1 MLHLTVVFLAA
12 FLLFQVQPLVAKL
25 ILPLFGG
32 GAAIW
37 TACLFFFQAF
47 LLLGYMYSHFVTKL
61 NSMSK
66 QAAVH
71 AILLVASLYFLPVT
85 LVEVDILSGV
95 DSAMK
100 EILLLL
106 FMSVGIPFFMLAS
119 TGPII
124 QRWLTYLDID
134 KTPYK
139 LYSLSNF
146 GSLLALLSYPFLV
159 EPSLTTED
167 QTYFWSIA
175 YIGFVAV
182 FLLFCLFMLR
192 QKNLSLTSDRNA
204 KSNSFRVK
212 KELILWLLLSAV
224 GVILL
229 VSTTNAMT
237 QNIPPVPFL
246 WILPLC
252 IYLLTY
258 IISFHSPKWYVR
270 WYWFILFA
278 IASFAAILLFFIG
291 TQFDII
297 TQVIFYSFI
306 LLSACMICHGELARL
321 KPEVER
327 LTLFY
332 LCISIGGFLGSA
344 FVVFVAQNIFSQ
356 FYEYPLAVFMVF
368 VLFIFSIMLGYNR
381 VNHITEQGNNGKI
394 INMDFLAFSK
404 IGSLVSSSAV
414 MMILLP
420 IIFFYLNGLFNNNN
434 IVSVRN
440 FYGVLSV
447 KDVVVNGE
455 TERRLIDGTTSHGT
469 QSLEPGQKQIPRSY
483 YRDKTG
489 ISIAFRHLNENAS
502 IDAGFI
508 GLGAGVLAAYGR
520 KGDNFIFY
528 ELNPNVERIAYSHF
542 TYLEDSRAKIDV
554 ILGDGRRSL
563 AYELATSGSRKFQLL
578 VIDAF
583 TGDIIPMHLL
593 TKEAFDLYWQHLVD
607 DGILAIHISNR
618 HLNLEPL
625 VYGLAKSFDKAVII
639 METVAEYNGQHS
651 AEWVLLSNSANSLN
665 SRFDLI
671 ANKKS
676 NTVIKTVFWTDNY
689 SNLLSVLKW

>member
-1 MLHLTVVFLAA
+1 LQHLTIIFLAA
-12 FLLFQVQPLVAKL
+12 FLLFQIQPVVAKS
-25 ILPLFGG
+25 ILPIFGG
-32 GAAIW
+32 GAAVW
-37 TACLFFFQAF
+37 TSCLFFFQGF
-47 LLLGYMYSHFVTKL
+47 LLLGYIYSHFITKL
-61 NSMSK
+61 NSMTK
-66 QAAVH
+66 QAIIH
-71 AILLVASLYFLPVT
+71 SILLLISLYFLPMT
-85 LVEVDILSGV
+85 LAKVDLSNGV
-95 DSAMK
+95 DTAMN

-159 EPSLTTED
+159 EPLLTTED

-175 YIGFVAV
+175 YIGFVAL
-182 FLLFCLFMLR
+182 FLLFCICMLK
-192 QKNLSLTSDRNA
+192 QKNLSLTSDKNVRL
-204 KSNSFRVK
+204 SSYGVK
-212 KELILWLLLSAV
+212 KEPILWLLLSAV
-224 GVILL
+224 GVTLL

-270 WYWFILFA
+270 WYWFTLFA

-297 TQVIFYSFI
+297 TQTILYSFV

-332 LCISIGGFLGSA
+332 LCISMGGFLGSA

-368 VLFIFSIMLGYNR
+368 VLFVFSIMLRFNK
-381 VNHITEQGNNGKI
+381 VNHISEKGNKAKI
-394 INMDFLAFSK
+394 SNMNFLGFSK
-404 IGSLVSSSAV
+404 ISLLVSSSAV

-420 IIFFYLNGLFNNNN
+420 IMFFYLNSLFNNN

-469 QSLEPGQKQIPRSY
+469 QSLEPGKKQIPRSY
-483 YRDKTG
+483 FRDKTG
-489 ISIAFRHLNENAS
+489 ISIAFKHLNENVPLD
-502 IDAGFI
+502 IGFI
-508 GLGAGVLAAYGR
+508 GLGVGALAAYGR
-520 KGDNFIFY
+520 KDDNFTFY

-542 TYLEDSRAKIDV
+542 TYLKDSKAKIDV
-554 ILGDGRRSL
+554 ILGDGRKSL
-563 AYELATSGSRKFQLL
+563 AHELATSGSREFQLL

-583 TGDIIPMHLL
+583 AGDAIPMHLL

-618 HLNLEPL
+618 HLNLDPL
-625 VYGLAKSFDKAVII
+625 VYGLAKNFDKTATII
-639 METVAEYNGQHS
+639 ETVAEYNGQHS
-651 AEWVLLSNSANSLN
+651 AVWVLLSNRSNSLN
-665 SRFDLI
+665 NRSDLI
-671 ANKKS
+671 ANRKS
-676 NTVIKTVFWTDNY
+676 STVIKPIFWTDNY